1 MVLEAGGLKDTVT
14 ASGERFVLCHYM
26 VESSKGTNKCT
37 KNVMRSEAALL
48 YDNLPYGE

>member
-14 ASGERFVLCHYM
+14 ASSERFVLCHYM

-37 KNVMRSEAALL
+37 KKRDEIRGSLAL
-48 YDNLPYGE
+48 